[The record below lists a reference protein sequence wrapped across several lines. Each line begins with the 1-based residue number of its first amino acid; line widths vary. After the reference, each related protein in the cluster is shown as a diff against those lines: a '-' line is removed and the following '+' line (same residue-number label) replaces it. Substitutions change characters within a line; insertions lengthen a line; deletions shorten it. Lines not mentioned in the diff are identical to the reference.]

1 MLILKTLERMKV
13 IVFDKTKLKFLIS
26 CREKDNKYE
35 KNIKKVIFF
44 VDFKK
49 QSCRVYVQ
57 TSSMCIFYASLLYR
71 VEHKSIK
78 PFLCRINY
86 LRTMHKKENLHKR
99 GINIKLPN

>member
-44 VDFKK
+44 CRFQKAEL
-49 QSCRVYVQ
+49 QSVCSNEQYV
-57 TSSMCIFYASLLYR
+57 
-71 VEHKSIK
+71 H
-78 PFLCRINY
+78 FLRII
-86 LRTMHKKENLHKR
+86 TIQ
-99 GINIKLPN
+99 G